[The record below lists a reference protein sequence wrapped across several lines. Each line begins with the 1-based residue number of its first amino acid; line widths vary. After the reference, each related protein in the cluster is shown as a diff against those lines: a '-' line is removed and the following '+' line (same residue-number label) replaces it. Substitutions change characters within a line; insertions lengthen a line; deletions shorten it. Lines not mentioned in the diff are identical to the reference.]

1 LLRDKKFNA
10 FLKPIDKYAIRF
22 VKNNFSFEDFIREK
36 EAKSNTFIYQASDS
50 EMSLNEEID
59 LQLSD
64 DEGKVSKLDLDKAY
78 EMYLSKKQEIMKSY
92 YQEEEVDIMEE
103 S

>member
-1 LLRDKKFNA
+1 LLRDKRLLTC
-10 FLKPIDKYAIRF
+10 LKPIDLFAIRF
-22 VKNNFSFEDFIREK
+22 FKGQFSFDDFIKEK

-50 EMSLNEEID
+50 EKSLNDEID
-59 LQLSD
+59 LDLSG

-78 EMYLSKKQEIMKSY
+78 EMYLSKKQEILKT
-92 YQEEEVDIMEE
+92 YQEEQNDIDE